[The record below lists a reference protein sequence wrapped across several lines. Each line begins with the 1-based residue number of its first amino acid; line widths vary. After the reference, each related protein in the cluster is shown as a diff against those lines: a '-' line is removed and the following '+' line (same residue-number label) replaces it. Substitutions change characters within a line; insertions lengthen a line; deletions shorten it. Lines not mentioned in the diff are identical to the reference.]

1 MNTYVY
7 IYEMV
12 YRFSACCETKV
23 MLQIGS
29 WLVKRAKA
37 GDRWAIYVYGCD
49 GLDVW
54 SCTVY

>member
-1 MNTYVY
+1 MYIY

-37 GDRWAIYVYGCD
+37 GDRWAIDVYGCD